1 MRKVNL
7 ALKEMTK
14 FLKALRVKQSV
25 LKLNL

>member
-14 FLKALRVKQSV
+14 FLKALRVKQSI
-25 LKLNL
+25 LD